1 MDWSKAFDT
10 ISPDGLADALRRFG
24 VPDKFVRIIG
34 SVYSGRQFLVSDFDS
49 QSDLHHQAFGIS
61 QGCPL
66 SPFLFVILMTVLIHD
81 TREELVKA
89 GHMLSDELIIHKLVY
104 ADDTL
109 LIDVLGPNL
118 QHYMDLIVQFGSQ
131 YGLSINWKKVEIMTV
146 RCDAQIS
153 SADGK
158 ILDPKTSLAYL
169 GATIHNSGVID
180 SELNRRLGMVS

>member
-1 MDWSKAFDT
+1 M
-10 ISPDGLADALRRFG
+10 
-24 VPDKFVRIIG
+24 
-34 SVYSGRQFLVSDFDS
+34 
-49 QSDLHHQAFGIS
+49 H
-61 QGCPL
+61 
-66 SPFLFVILMTVLIHD
+66 
-81 TREELVKA
+81 ELVF
-89 GHMLSDELIIHKLVY
+89 

-158 ILDPKTSLAYL
+158 ILDPKASLAYL

-180 SELNRRLGMVS
+180 SELNRRLGMASQDFKALKSIWNHTNLSCLQKFAIYRACICSKLFYGLQSV